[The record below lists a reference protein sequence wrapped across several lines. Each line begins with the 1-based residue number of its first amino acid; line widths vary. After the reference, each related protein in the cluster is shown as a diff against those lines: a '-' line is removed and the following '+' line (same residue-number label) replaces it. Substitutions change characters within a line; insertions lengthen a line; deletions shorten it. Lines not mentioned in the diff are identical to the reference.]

1 MNNTDQNTAI
11 NIAIVDDH
19 EIFRK
24 GLKMVLGKIKIISHI
39 YEACDG
45 KDFIEKLRNTDTD
58 IVLMDIEMPNINGIE
73 ATKQALKIKPD
84 LKIIALSMFQDDEYI
99 QSMIDAGVKGFLIK
113 NINKDILKKAIIT
126 VAGGQVYYSEELW
139 SFFTKKMSNQQNK
152 DQTLKFTKRE
162 KEILELLYEGMANK
176 EIADKLCV
184 SERTVIGHKSNLLS
198 KTGCK
203 NAIGLISFALKN
215 KIIEM

>member
-1 MNNTDQNTAI
+1 MNNTAL

-39 YEACDG
+39 YEAKDG
-45 KDFIEKLRNTDTD
+45 EDFIEKLKNTDTD
-58 IVLMDIEMPNINGIE
+58 IVLMDIEMPNMNGIE
-73 ATKQALKIKPD
+73 ATKQALKIRPD
-84 LKIIALSMFQDDEYI
+84 LRIIALSMFQDDEYI

-113 NINKDILKKAIIT
+113 NINKDILKKAILT

-139 SFFTKKMSNQQNK
+139 GFFTKKMTNLKNNGIF
-152 DQTLKFTKRE
+152 LKFTKRE
-162 KEILELLYEGMANK
+162 KEILELLYEGMTNK
-176 EIADKLCV
+176 EIADKLLV

-215 KIIEM
+215 KIIKI

>member
-1 MNNTDQNTAI
+1 MNNTEL

-24 GLKMVLGKIKIISHI
+24 GLKMVIGKIKIVSHI

-45 KDFIEKLRNTDTD
+45 VDFIHKLKTNDTD
-58 IVLMDIEMPNINGIE
+58 IVLMDIEMPKMNGIE
-73 ATKQALKIKPD
+73 ATKEALKINPD
-84 LKIIALSMFQDDEYI
+84 LKIIALSMFKDDEYI
-99 QSMIDAGVKGFLIK
+99 QSMLDAGVKGFLIK
-113 NINKDILKKAIIT
+113 NINKDILNKAITT
-126 VAGGQVYYSEELW
+126 VANGQVYYSEELW
-139 SFFTKKMSNQQNK
+139 DFFTKKINIHQSKSEMP
-152 DQTLKFTKRE
+152 KFTKRE
-162 KEILELLYEGMANK
+162 KEIMELLYDGMTNK
-176 EIADKLCV
+176 EIAEKLFV

-215 KIIEM
+215 KIIEV